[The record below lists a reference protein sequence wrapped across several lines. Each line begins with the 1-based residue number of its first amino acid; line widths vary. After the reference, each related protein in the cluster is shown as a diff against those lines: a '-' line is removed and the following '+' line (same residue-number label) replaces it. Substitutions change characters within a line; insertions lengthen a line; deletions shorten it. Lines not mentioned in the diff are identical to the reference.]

1 MVIRNAL
8 PRRVVLMPDP
18 LGVYLDVTASEY
30 MRFFARAYGLSKQ
43 VGEARIA
50 HAVDRLGLAPWLD
63 HEVEA
68 LSAGWQRRLALTR
81 VLIADAP
88 IVLLDE
94 PAAGLDVS
102 GRRDLL
108 RLVRGFAS
116 EGRAVLVTSH
126 ILPELEELA
135 DRFGIIRSGQWLS
148 VREGQPF
155 FTRSELRA
163 GFTEGFYRLECSE
176 PVVACASL
184 GVERAQLEP
193 DGERIRLVASS
204 RDDAAS
210 LVEQLMRA
218 GAQDLPSR
226 SRWAK
231 SRRRHLGCLGRQ
243 IPPMNNPVLWIELRI
258 RIRERKLWIVTC
270 LYLLCL
276 FVISA
281 ISISTAAQTGTD
293 NNPAM
298 TGMAIYGYGVFS
310 LVGLLVILGPLASAG
325 AISQERE
332 QRTLPAL
339 LNTPMSP
346 STIVAGKLIA
356 AWAFVLWL
364 ALLSLPFLALG
375 GNLGRS

>member
-1 MVIRNAL
+1 MNGAARPQATLEVRDVTVRYGTDMDAVRNLSLTLVPGEVFGLVGPNGAGKSSLLNCAAGLIL
-8 PRRVVLMPDP
+8 PHSGTILADSEDVSGNPQRAARHVVLMPDP

-30 MRFFARAYGLSKQ
+30 MRFFARAYQLPKE
-43 VGEARIA
+43 VARTRIA

-135 DRFGIIRSGQWLS
+135 DRFGIIRAGQWLS

-155 FTRSELRA
+155 FTRTELRA
-163 GFTEGFYRLECSE
+163 GFTQSFWRLECSD
-176 PVVACASL
+176 PAAACTAL
-184 GVERAQLEP
+184 GADRAQLEP
-193 DGERIRLVASS
+193 DGERIRLVAAS
-204 RDDAAS
+204 RDEAAA

-218 GAQDLPSR
+218 GH
-226 SRWAK
+226 K
-231 SRRRHLGCLGRQ
+231 IYHL
-243 IPPMNNPVLWIELRI
+243 E
-258 RIRERKLWIVTC
+258 
-270 LYLLCL
+270 
-276 FVISA
+276 
-281 ISISTAAQTGTD
+281 
-293 NNPAM
+293 
-298 TGMAIYGYGVFS
+298 
-310 LVGLLVILGPLASAG
+310 AG
-325 AISQERE
+325 
-332 QRTLPAL
+332 
-339 LNTPMSP
+339 
-346 STIVAGKLIA
+346 
-356 AWAFVLWL
+356 
-364 ALLSLPFLALG
+364 
-375 GNLGRS
+375 GRSLDDVTLAALENGGQS